1 MVFVY
6 PAIVHFANNSL
17 WLEFPNLVGCT
28 TFGDNIEEVY
38 DNAMEAMEVYI
49 LSALENN
56 ISLSN
61 ATDFKELKSNIDDNS
76 FITYIKKDIDLSKN
90 TKSVKKT
97 LTIPAWLNNLA
108 LEKNINF
115 SKELQ
120 EALVDKL
127 LKED

>member
-49 LSALENN
+49 LSSLENN
-56 ISLSN
+56 ISLPN

>member
-28 TFGDNIEEVY
+28 TFGDNIEEAY

-49 LSALENN
+49 LSSLENN
-56 ISLSN
+56 ISLPN

>member
-17 WLEFPNLVGCT
+17 WLEFPKLVGCT

-49 LSALENN
+49 LSSLENN
-56 ISLSN
+56 ISLPN

>member
-49 LSALENN
+49 LSSLEDN
-56 ISLSN
+56 ISLPN

>member
-38 DNAMEAMEVYI
+38 VNAMEAMEVYI
-49 LSALENN
+49 LSSLENN
-56 ISLSN
+56 ISLPN